1 MPLPLPKGAQLKVYW
16 STSRPPAPVTFFMKM
31 PLSNQ
36 LVSEMLVTLTDLH
49 TPKSVILRSISGRK
63 ALRMGV

>member
-1 MPLPLPKGAQLKVYW
+1 MPLPLPKGAQLNVYW
-16 STSRPPAPVTFFMKM
+16 STSRPPAPVTFFMKT

-49 TPKSVILRSISGRK
+49 TPKSAI
-63 ALRMGV
+63 